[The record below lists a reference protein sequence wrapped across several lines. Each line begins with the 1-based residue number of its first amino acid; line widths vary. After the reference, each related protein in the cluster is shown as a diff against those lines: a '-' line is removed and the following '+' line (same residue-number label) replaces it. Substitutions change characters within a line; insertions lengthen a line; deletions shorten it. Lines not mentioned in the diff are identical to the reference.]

1 MPKQNGGREH
11 HAKIKPMI
19 SKALKFILL
28 CAASMVFLFSFGVGF
43 IYLQNLFAY
52 NTIATYETWA
62 SLGLADAKYRLAL
75 SYIKGGVLKKDI
87 PKAIELLREAG
98 DQNHTN
104 ALIKLG
110 VLYHK
115 GTEVEKD
122 EESAFHYFEKAA
134 SLNNPMGV
142 FNLGIMYQF
151 GYGTD
156 QDFEKAY
163 SLYEQSENMGYS
175 DASVKL
181 GEMNYK
187 GIGRKADINKAFSHF
202 LKGAEKGNPTAQ
214 YWVGWHYE
222 VGEGDLDIDY
232 KAAFEWYK
240 KSADQNSPDGLYM
253 LGKLYFW
260 GHGVEQDYL
269 KSGEYF
275 SHAGARGDVSASEFL
290 NKSKKSCL
298 KRITSK
304 KRLYNFTSC
313 FIAASSRDPV
323 AMHAVGYAYYQGK
336 ESLEV
341 DYQKSFAWLLP
352 CAEYGYAPCQMDVAK
367 LYGRGKGVQKNSI
380 EAYAWISTALKGQR
394 LNEAEKEVS
403 MMMTDLIS
411 QDLTADKKIKAEKKA
426 REYERL
432 YSNLP

>member
-1 MPKQNGGREH
+1 
-11 HAKIKPMI
+11 MI
-19 SKALKFILL
+19 QKALKFILL
-28 CAASMVFLFSFGVGF
+28 CAASLLFLLSFGLGF

-75 SYIKGGVLKKDI
+75 SYIRGGVLKKDI
-87 PKAIELLREAG
+87 PKALELLTEAS

-104 ALIKLG
+104 ALIQLG

-115 GTEVEKD
+115 GIEVEKD
-122 EESAFHYFEKAA
+122 EKKALHYFEKAA
-134 SLNNPMGV
+134 SLNNSMGV
-142 FNLGIMYQF
+142 FNLGIMYQL

-214 YWVGWHYE
+214 YWVGWYYE
-222 VGEGDLDIDY
+222 VGDGDIEIDY

-253 LGKLYFW
+253 LGNLYFW
-260 GHGVEQDYL
+260 GHGVDQDYL
-269 KSGEYF
+269 KSGEYYTR
-275 SHAGARGDVSASEFL
+275 AAAIGDTKAIDFL
-290 NKSKKSCL
+290 NSQKEFCQTETKNRRVKNAL
-298 KRITSK
+298 I
-304 KRLYNFTSC
+304 SC
-313 FIAASSRDPV
+313 FIAASTRDP
-323 AMHAVGYAYYQGK
+323 ASMHAVGFAYHAGLMNLKRSY
-336 ESLEV
+336 ENAFSW
-341 DYQKSFAWLLP
+341 FLP
-352 CAEYGYAPCQMDVAK
+352 CAEYGYAPCQVSVASFYK
-367 LYGRGKGVQKNSI
+367 NGLGVEKNPI
-380 EAYAWISTALKGQR
+380 EAYAWFSAAVNSKDLGDMERR
-394 LNEAEKEVS
+394 LSEV
-403 MMMTDLIS
+403 MIKIIYK
-411 QDLTADKKIKAEKKA
+411 DLTADEKIKAEKKA
-426 REYERL
+426 REYEQL
-432 YSNLP
+432 YSKLPQ